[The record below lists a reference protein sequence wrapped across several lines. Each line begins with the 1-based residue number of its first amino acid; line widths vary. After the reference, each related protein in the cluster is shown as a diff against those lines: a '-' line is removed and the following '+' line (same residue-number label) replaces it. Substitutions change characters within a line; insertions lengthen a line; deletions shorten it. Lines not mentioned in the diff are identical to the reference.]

1 MSNILKYFVL
11 LILLSNCSLDT
22 KSGIWT
28 EKKDIEIVK
37 IKKENVTQLFIK
49 DKILEKEF
57 NSNLKIELTSRLTN
71 NGFVNDLTNNNGRIN
86 YDGELKK
93 ISKFKFSKIDNFEY
107 YEPKPIFESEIDIVL
122 TVNSEA
128 SPTEIDLSI
137 FLEKLRL

>member
-49 DKILEKEF
+49 DKIL
-57 NSNLKIELTSRLTN
+57 TLTN
-71 NGFVNDLTNNNGRIN
+71 G
-86 YDGELKK
+86 KAQ
-93 ISKFKFSKIDNFEY
+93 
-107 YEPKPIFESEIDIVL
+107 SEHGW
-122 TVNSEA
+122 A
-128 SPTEIDLSI
+128 
-137 FLEKLRL
+137 R